1 MPMVMERQTVAASNK
16 KAVQTDAA
24 PKALGPYSQAIVAN
38 GMVFCAGQIPLD
50 PATGDLLAGG
60 IAEQTHQ
67 VLKNLRAVLKAAGSD
82 LDRAV
87 KTTVFLK
94 SMDSFV
100 AMNEV
105 YGRPEYFGSNPPAR
119 STVEVARLPRAL
131 LFLAIARLLAALVL
145 IIPTWRICT
154 RAGFSGALSLF
165 HLVPVIGSFI
175 VMAVLA
181 FSDWPN
187 GEASPARR

>member
-1 MPMVMERQTVAASNK
+1 MAGSNK

-50 PATGDLLAGG
+50 PGTGDLVAGG
-60 IAEQTHQ
+60 ITEQTHQ
-67 VLKNLRAVLKAAGSD
+67 VLKNLRAVLMAAGSD

-105 YGRPEYFGSNPPAR
+105 YGRSEYFGANPPAR
-119 STVEVARLPRAL
+119 STVEVARLPRDVL
-131 LFLAIARLLAALVL
+131 VEIEVVALV
-145 IIPTWRICT
+145 
-154 RAGFSGALSLF
+154 
-165 HLVPVIGSFI
+165 
-175 VMAVLA
+175 
-181 FSDWPN
+181 
-187 GEASPARR
+187 

>member
-1 MPMVMERQTVAASNK
+1 VTSSSKR
-16 KAVQTDAA
+16 AVQTGGA

-38 GMVFCAGQIPLD
+38 GMVYCAGQIPLD
-50 PATGDLLAGG
+50 PATGALVEGG

-67 VLKNLRAVLKAAGSD
+67 VLKNLRAVLRAAGSD

-105 YGRPEYFGSNPPAR
+105 YGRPEYFGADPPAR
-119 STVEVARLPRAL
+119 STVEVARLPRDVLVEIEITAL
-131 LFLAIARLLAALVL
+131 A
-145 IIPTWRICT
+145 
-154 RAGFSGALSLF
+154 
-165 HLVPVIGSFI
+165 
-175 VMAVLA
+175 
-181 FSDWPN
+181 
-187 GEASPARR
+187 

>member
-1 MPMVMERQTVAASNK
+1 VAGTSKEGNSK
-16 KAVQTDAA
+16 RAVQSDGA

-38 GMVFCAGQIPLD
+38 GMVYCAGQIPLD
-50 PATGDLLAGG
+50 PATGDLVDGG

-67 VLKNLRAVLKAAGSD
+67 VLKNLRAVLKSAGSD

-105 YGRPEYFGSNPPAR
+105 YGRPEYFGAHPPAR
-119 STVEVARLPRAL
+119 STVEVARLPRDVLVEIELVAL
-131 LFLAIARLLAALVL
+131 A
-145 IIPTWRICT
+145 
-154 RAGFSGALSLF
+154 
-165 HLVPVIGSFI
+165 
-175 VMAVLA
+175 
-181 FSDWPN
+181 
-187 GEASPARR
+187 

>member
-1 MPMVMERQTVAASNK
+1 MSMVRERQTVAASNK

-50 PATGDLLAGG
+50 PATGDLVAGG

-105 YGRPEYFGSNPPAR
+105 YGRPEYFGANPPAR
-119 STVEVARLPRAL
+119 STVEVARLPRDVL
-131 LFLAIARLLAALVL
+131 VEIEVLALV
-145 IIPTWRICT
+145 
-154 RAGFSGALSLF
+154 
-165 HLVPVIGSFI
+165 
-175 VMAVLA
+175 
-181 FSDWPN
+181 
-187 GEASPARR
+187 